1 VSTER
6 IQPLEQALLAV
17 IAAAGKMGISCDEL
31 CAHAVGGLVS
41 EQYWTWA
48 DAQHAERAAD
58 EIDNALAILVG
69 RQAGTP
75 TKSGPDATFESAP
88 N

>member
-1 VSTER
+1 MSTER

-31 CAHAVGGLVS
+31 CAQAVGGLVS

-48 DAQHAERAAD
+48 DARHAERAAD
-58 EIDNALAILVG
+58 EIDNALSFLVG
-69 RQAGTP
+69 KPAGTP
-75 TKSGPDATFESAP
+75 TKRGPEAAFETAAL
-88 N
+88 

>member
-1 VSTER
+1 MSTER

-31 CAHAVGGLVS
+31 CAQAVGGLVS
-41 EQYWTWA
+41 EQYWAWA

-69 RQAGTP
+69 RYAGTS
-75 TKSGPDATFESAP
+75 TKLGPDAALESATL
-88 N
+88 